1 MELTF
6 LGAAHEVTGSCTLI
20 STGGKN
26 ILVDFGLEQGKDTF
40 VNADLMVEPSKIDC
54 VLLTHAHIDH
64 SGKIPLLYKNGFTG
78 TVYATEATC
87 ALCRIMLLDS
97 ANIQVSDAEWEN
109 RKALRS
115 GGEIV
120 EPLYNIEDAQEAI
133 SHLWGCKYGEERQ
146 ILENVRVRFTD
157 IGHLLGSAC
166 IEVWITEDGV
176 EKKIVF
182 SGDVGNTNKPII
194 NDPKPVKEADYVVIE
209 STYGDRTHEYSKEAD
224 TVELLAD
231 YLQETFDRGGNV
243 VIPSFAVG
251 RTQEILYF
259 IRQIKNEGMVKGH
272 DHFPVYVDS
281 PLANEATGIFLQ
293 CTEDCFDEETRAVL
307 QQGINPIYFDDLRI
321 SVTSEE
327 SKNINFDPT
336 PKVIISASGMCEGGR
351 IRHHL
356 KHNLW
361 DKKNLILFVGYQ
373 SAGTLGRI
381 IYDGAK
387 KVKIFN
393 EEINIRAQVG
403 LLPGISGH
411 ADKNGLLYWIN
422 SFETKPSQVFVNHGD
437 DIACASF
444 AECLRREHGFNAFA
458 PYSGT
463 SFDLIS
469 GEPVKLTQGIPVEK
483 KVVKKDKAQL
493 AYERVIAA
501 AERLLATVKS
511 CKGRPNKDL
520 ARYASQI
527 DSLRDRI
534 KND

>member
-115 GGEIV
+115 GGELV

-194 NDPKPVKEADYVVIE
+194 NDPTPVKEADYVVIE
-209 STYGDRTHEYSKEAD
+209 STYGDRTHEYSKESD

-259 IRQIKNEGMVKGH
+259 IRQIKNEKMVKGH
-272 DHFPVYVDS
+272 DGFPVYVDS

-293 CTEDCFDEETRAVL
+293 CTEDCFDAETRAVL

-361 DKKNLILFVGYQ
+361 NKNNLILFVGYQ

-393 EEINIRAQVG
+393 EEINIKAQVG

-411 ADKNGLLYWIN
+411 ADKNGLLNWIN
-422 SFETKPSQVFVNHGD
+422 SFEKKPSQVFVNHGD

-444 AECLRREHGFNAFA
+444 AECLRREYGFNAIA

-463 SFDLIS
+463 SFDLVS
-469 GEPVKLTQGIPVEK
+469 GDPIKLTQGIPVEK

-493 AYERVIAA
+493 AYERVIAS
-501 AERLLATVKS
+501 AERLLNTVKS

-527 DSLRDRI
+527 DSLRDKI

>member
-1 MELTF
+1 MKLTF

-20 STGGKN
+20 SSCGKN
-26 ILVDFGLEQGKDTF
+26 ILVDYGLEQGKDTF
-40 VNADLMVEPSKIDC
+40 VNCDLMVEPSEIDC

-87 ALCRIMLLDS
+87 ALSRVMLLDS

-109 RKALRS
+109 RKAKRS
-115 GGEIV
+115 GGELV
-120 EPLYNIEDAQEAI
+120 EPLYDVEDAQNAI
-133 SHLWGCKYGEERQ
+133 SHFWGCKYGEERQ
-146 ILENVRVRFTD
+146 ILENVRIRFND
-157 IGHLLGSAC
+157 VGHLLGSSC
-166 IEVWITEDGV
+166 IEVWVTEDGV

-182 SGDVGNTNKPII
+182 SGDVGNVNKPII
-194 NDPKPVKEADYVVIE
+194 NDPTTVKEADYVVIE
-209 STYGDRTHEYSKEAD
+209 STYGDRLHEKSNDSE
-224 TVELLAD
+224 TVELLAE
-231 YLQETFDRGGNV
+231 YLQETFDKGGNV

-259 IRQIKNEGMVKGH
+259 IRQIKNENLVKGH
-272 DHFPVYVDS
+272 DGFPVYVDS

-293 CTEDCFDEETRAVL
+293 CTEDCFDPETRAL
-307 QQGINPIYFDDLRI
+307 IKEGINPIYFDDLRV

-327 SKNINFDPT
+327 SKAINFDNT

-351 IRHHL
+351 VRHHL

-361 DKKNLILFVGYQ
+361 SKNNLILFVGYQ
-373 SAGTLGRI
+373 SVGTLGRI

-387 KVKIFN
+387 KVKLFN
-393 EEINIRAQVG
+393 EEISVNARVG

-411 ADKNGLLYWIN
+411 ADKQGLLNWIN
-422 SFETKPSQVFVNHGD
+422 GFEKKPAQVFVNHGD
-437 DIACASF
+437 DIACSAF
-444 AECLRREHGFNAFA
+444 AECLRSEYGFNAIA

-463 SFDLIS
+463 SFDLLT
-469 GEPVKLTQGIPVEK
+469 GDPVKLTQGIPVEK
-483 KVVKKDKAQL
+483 KVIKKDKAQV
-493 AYERVIAA
+493 AFERLVKS
-501 AERLLATVKS
+501 AERLLATVKN

-527 DSLRDRI
+527 DSLCDKI